1 MSNKNG
7 GIHLVSE
14 PEMNARQ
21 AKRKL
26 FSEARAAPPLILGTI
41 ASSSTATSESSTRY
55 ATAIQLR
62 HATSSPALTN
72 PTVVSTA
79 ILIIYLER
87 RAFHLP
93 TEITG

>member
-26 FSEARAAPPLILGTI
+26 FSEACAAPPLILGTI
-41 ASSSTATSESSTRY
+41 ASSNTTSESSTRY
-55 ATAIQLR
+55 GHRNTAQTR
-62 HATSSPALTN
+62 D
-72 PTVVSTA
+72 
-79 ILIIYLER
+79 
-87 RAFHLP
+87 
-93 TEITG
+93 